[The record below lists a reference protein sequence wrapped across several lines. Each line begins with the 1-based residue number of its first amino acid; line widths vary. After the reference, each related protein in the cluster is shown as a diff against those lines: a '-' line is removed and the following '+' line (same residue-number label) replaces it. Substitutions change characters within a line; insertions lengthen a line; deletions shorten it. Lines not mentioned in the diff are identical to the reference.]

1 MATSLK
7 QTVRVVT
14 DSTADMSA
22 EELRSLNVEMVPLKV
37 LAGSETYRDGLDITP
52 HDFYVRLPKWSPLP
66 TTSQPA
72 PGEFMGV
79 YKRCTEDGSKVISIH
94 LSSKLS
100 GTYQNATTAAAE
112 FPTGQIRTFD
122 TEMVSAG
129 VALYVRKAVELARLG
144 ATLEEIEAAL
154 TSMRSR
160 VKMVATVNTLEYLHK
175 GGRIGGLRSFVGS
188 VLGIKPIFH
197 LKEGEVKPLE
207 QVRTRGKA
215 LQRMAEMVKSW
226 GPIERVAIMHAEDS
240 DGAGEL
246 ADLIAPAL
254 SKDIERYISYV
265 GPVIGTHT
273 GPGTIGVVVLLKQ

>member
-1 MATSLK
+1 MTNPLK

-22 EELRSLNVEMVPLKV
+22 EELRALNVEMIPLKV
-37 LAGSETYRDGLDITP
+37 LAGSDTYRDGIDITP
-52 HDFYVRLPKWSPLP
+52 QAFYEKLPKWNPLP

-72 PGEFMGV
+72 PGEFLET
-79 YKRCTEDGSKVISIH
+79 YKRCTEDGSSVISIH

-100 GTYQNATTAAAE
+100 GTFQNASTAALN
-112 FPTGQIRTFD
+112 FTPGQVRTFD

-129 VALYVRKAVELARLG
+129 VAIYVRKAVEMARLG
-144 ATLEEIEAAL
+144 ATIDEIEATLKAML
-154 TSMRSR
+154 PR

-188 VLGIKPIFH
+188 ILGIKPIFH

-215 LQRMAEMVKSW
+215 LQRMAEMAKSW
-226 GPIERVAIMHAEDS
+226 GTIERLAIMHAADAN
-240 DGAGEL
+240 GAGEI
-246 ADLIAPAL
+246 ADMIAPAL
-254 SKDIERYISYV
+254 SKDVDRYISYV